1 MKKKKIQ
8 NIVIVAIV
16 VLIIGTILAYNYS
29 FEQTKQKGLQFGVEL
44 EQIQEEVKNLQ
55 TKFYSEKTSWQE
67 GDISKE
73 ELLMFY
79 ETHLQEFEKTIA
91 KYDELTPPDLFKS
104 SVELLKVSSQTQ
116 LESDSEYIKW
126 ITTGDESAKVRSD
139 TQFQEALEYEML
151 GLVEFYSAKTGI
163 KNYDEPEKFDA
174 PQSGLTQRVIQVSE
188 NMKSQCDD
196 EFKNEL
202 GEFDSDE
209 IEVEWFNCINEAQKW
224 KIDHLP

>member
-1 MKKKKIQ
+1 LKKKKIQ
-8 NIVIVAIV
+8 NIIIVAIV
-16 VLIIGTILAYNYS
+16 VIIIGTILAYNYS

-67 GDISKE
+67 GEISKE
-73 ELLMFY
+73 ELIMFY
-79 ETHLQEFEKTIA
+79 ETHLQEFKKTIS

-139 TQFQEALEYEML
+139 TQFQESLEYEML

-188 NMKSQCDD
+188 SMKSQCDD
-196 EFKNEL
+196 EFKNEA

>member
-1 MKKKKIQ
+1 LKKKKIQ
-8 NIVIVAIV
+8 NIIIVAIV
-16 VLIIGTILAYNYS
+16 VIIIGTILAYNYS

-67 GDISKE
+67 GEISKE
-73 ELLMFY
+73 ELIMFY
-79 ETHLQEFEKTIA
+79 ETHLQEFKKTIS

-139 TQFQEALEYEML
+139 TQFQESLEYEML

-188 NMKSQCDD
+188 SMKSKCDD

>member
-1 MKKKKIQ
+1 LKKKKIQ
-8 NIVIVAIV
+8 NIIIVAIV
-16 VLIIGTILAYNYS
+16 VIIIGTILAYNYS

-67 GDISKE
+67 GEISKE
-73 ELLMFY
+73 ELIMFY
-79 ETHLQEFEKTIA
+79 ETHLQEFKKTIS

-139 TQFQEALEYEML
+139 TQFQESLEYEML

-196 EFKNEL
+196 EFKNEA